1 MPTANNLGSPQTA
14 NNLGSPRKILSDT
27 FRKVL
32 TWGTFD
38 FEEYPTFVMLL
49 ARVYNLM
56 PRFIT
61 SLRNLDPCIHR
72 GRGGP
77 CETCPISSSKKLEVD
92 AVEKGASEVF
102 WEELR
107 SWKEFKFDHRSESM
121 KIVVVN
127 NKGEPHVYDL
137 TKPPCEMFNK
147 M

>member
-1 MPTANNLGSPQTA
+1 
-14 NNLGSPRKILSDT
+14 
-27 FRKVL
+27 
-32 TWGTFD
+32 
-38 FEEYPTFVMLL
+38 
-49 ARVYNLM
+49 M

-107 SWKEFKFDHRSESM
+107 SWKEFKFDLRSESM

-137 TKPPCEMFNK
+137 TKPPCDMFNK